1 MANIKILGNAAV
13 LTSTLKVE
21 DINKLARFKP
31 EALKIINKETK
42 DEIFAISFGPKPSI
56 GYKPSITSHGVSFT
70 DKTEDGYAQTTI
82 TLPTGFKDDK
92 DKMEY
97 VKNQYGYIL
106 LNLNKLEDQAQE
118 ALNVTATEFANME
131 KAITLVE

>member
-13 LTSTLKVE
+13 LTSTLKAE

-42 DEIFAISFGPKPSI
+42 NEIFAISFGYRPNVTP
-56 GYKPSITSHGVSFT
+56 YGVSFT

-82 TLPTGFKDDK
+82 ALPPGFVDDK
-92 DKMEY
+92 DKIEF

-106 LNLNKLEDQAQE
+106 LNLNKLEAQAQE
-118 ALNVTATEFANME
+118 TLNVTAAEFASME
-131 KAITLVE
+131 EAITLAE

>member
-42 DEIFAISFGPKPSI
+42 DEIFAISFGHKLSI

-82 TLPTGFKDDK
+82 TLPSGFENDEDK
-92 DKMEY
+92 IEY
-97 VKNQYGYIL
+97 VKSQYGYIL
-106 LNLNKLEDQAQE
+106 LNLNELEDQAQK
-118 ALNVTATEFANME
+118 ALNVTAAEFANME